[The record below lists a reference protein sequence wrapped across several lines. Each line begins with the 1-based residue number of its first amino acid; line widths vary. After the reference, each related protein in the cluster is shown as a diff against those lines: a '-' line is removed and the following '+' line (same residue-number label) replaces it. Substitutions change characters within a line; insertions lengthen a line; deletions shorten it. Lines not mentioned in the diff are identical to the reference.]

1 MLQAVDAE
9 PLKRSES
16 RTCYMQPAVQEPNIT
31 ELRATAIDRD
41 VPAEVRRGIQRRQ
54 YSLLQNRFAWRPNI
68 SKEKDTDTPHT
79 AITIKGL
86 WMANHLSWLRWL
98 PYLSVLSKP
107 VQLNLI

>member
-41 VPAEVRRGIQRRQ
+41 VPAEVRQGIQRRQ
-54 YSLLQNRFAWRPNI
+54 YSLLQNQFAWRPNI
-68 SKEKDTDTPHT
+68 SKEKETNTSQHRQVTQGDVKDKFKTKR
-79 AITIKGL
+79 IE
-86 WMANHLSWLRWL
+86 
-98 PYLSVLSKP
+98 
-107 VQLNLI
+107 